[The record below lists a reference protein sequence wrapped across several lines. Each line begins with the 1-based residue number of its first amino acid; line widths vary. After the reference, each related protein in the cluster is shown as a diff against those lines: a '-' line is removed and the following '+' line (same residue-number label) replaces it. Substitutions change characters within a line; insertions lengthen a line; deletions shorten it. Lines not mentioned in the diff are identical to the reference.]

1 MCFNNIPYLDTHNYI
16 HTCICLLN
24 IWDTYFF
31 NIIYELIKLILD
43 TYKKYMKL
51 IADINRHMKLILH
64 QINRYMKINTKYFYN
79 AYECNFVIFMY
90 LGV

>member
-1 MCFNNIPYLDTHNYI
+1 MYMLTVYMRYI
-16 HTCICLLN
+16 FL
-24 IWDTYFF
+24 

-43 TYKKYMKL
+43 TYKRYMKL

-64 QINRYMKINTKYFYN
+64 QINRYIKLIIDTYNKYMKINTKYFYN